1 MLSEAKILFEN
12 IRHFRQLLSE
22 AVGDSVIVD
31 AINEHKYLYIY
42 YEGETTQETGY
53 RTIRPFVLGRLKN
66 GNLALR
72 AWQDKGRS
80 DSLRPDSPRNRL
92 HHEHEFDEGKTKP
105 GWRLFLVDNI
115 KSAYPTGVKFNKKD
129 GSVMMPTG
137 YKEKDKSMVG
147 GIVASIA
154 ANGREEMQ
162 TSGITGTTTQKVPR
176 YEKFK
181 NADINKRKLTKA
193 DVIGLYD
200 IATRVMKKS
209 INRFFVS
216 IDDQNYYYL
225 QDKNIK
231 TRFPQNAIVGDL
243 DVLYDQFVRKQP
255 QQAQQ
260 LSQTD
265 TYMKQELDKLAK
277 STAANNAKTPEEQKM
292 MKENEKFPVDKRTF
306 FKI

>member
-1 MLSEAKILFEN
+1 
-12 IRHFRQLLSE
+12 
-22 AVGDSVIVD
+22 
-31 AINEHKYLYIY
+31 
-42 YEGETTQETGY
+42 
-53 RTIRPFVLGRLKN
+53 
-66 GNLALR
+66 
-72 AWQDKGRS
+72 
-80 DSLRPDSPRNRL
+80 
-92 HHEHEFDEGKTKP
+92 
-105 GWRLFLVDNI
+105 
-115 KSAYPTGVKFNKKD
+115 
-129 GSVMMPTG
+129 
-137 YKEKDKSMVG
+137 
-147 GIVASIA
+147 
-154 ANGREEMQ
+154 MQ